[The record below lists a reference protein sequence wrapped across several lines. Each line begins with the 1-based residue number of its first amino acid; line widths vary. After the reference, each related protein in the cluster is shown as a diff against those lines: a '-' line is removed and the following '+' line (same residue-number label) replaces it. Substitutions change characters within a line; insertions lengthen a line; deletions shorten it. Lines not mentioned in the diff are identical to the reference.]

1 MITEV
6 ENTMTLTGNQ
16 ALVTEQAT
24 QNESDPALGVR
35 RPEMTVPLH
44 CLPVT
49 DATVLEL
56 YEYVLAPWVKML
68 GLREFKVCP
77 GIVSAMFPQSDALKF
92 SSGAVCGQAI
102 MAAID
107 SVASLSVGTTGRIT
121 KGTVYQHT
129 HFLRPAVNDDYHV
142 RRSIA
147 LWQNVGLHGNPRF
160 VCVYGKVGC
169 TRQPKIRLLTRVQG
183 FITPTAAPDVC
194 SGSLSGIPVAVPRQF
209 LTSHTG

>member
-6 ENTMTLTGNQ
+6 VNTMTLTGSR
-16 ALVTEQAT
+16 APVTEQAT
-24 QNESDPALGVR
+24 QNESDPASRVG
-35 RPEMTVPLH
+35 RPGIPVPLH

-56 YEYVLAPWVKML
+56 YEYVFAPWVKML
-68 GLREFKVCP
+68 GLREFKVYP
-77 GIVSAMFPQSDALKF
+77 GVVSAMLPQLDSLKL

-142 RRSIA
+142 RA
-147 LWQNVGLHGNPRF
+147 EVLRF
-160 VCVYGKVGC
+160 GKASAF
-169 TRQPKIRLLTRVQG
+169 TEARVSFASTG
-183 FITPTAAPDVC
+183 KLVAHA
-194 SGSLSGIPVAVPRQF
+194 SLEFAF
-209 LTSHTG
+209 

>member
-6 ENTMTLTGNQ
+6 DNTMTPTGNR
-16 ALVTEQAT
+16 ALVTEPAT
-24 QNESDPALGVR
+24 QNDSHPALEIR

-56 YEYVLAPWVKML
+56 YEYVFAPWVKLL

-77 GIVSAMFPQSDALKF
+77 GIVSAMLPENDALKL

-121 KGTVYQHT
+121 KGTAYQHT

-142 RRSIA
+142 RA
-147 LWQNVGLHGNPRF
+147 EVLRF
-160 VCVYGKVGC
+160 GKASAF
-169 TRQPKIRLLTRVQG
+169 TETRVSFASTG
-183 FITPTAAPDVC
+183 KLVAHA
-194 SGSLSGIPVAVPRQF
+194 SLEFAF
-209 LTSHTG
+209 

>member
-92 SSGAVCGQAI
+92 SRHRVSAH
-102 MAAID
+102 
-107 SVASLSVGTTGRIT
+107 SLPASS
-121 KGTVYQHT
+121 
-129 HFLRPAVNDDYHV
+129 
-142 RRSIA
+142 
-147 LWQNVGLHGNPRF
+147 
-160 VCVYGKVGC
+160 
-169 TRQPKIRLLTRVQG
+169 RQR
-183 FITPTAAPDVC
+183 
-194 SGSLSGIPVAVPRQF
+194 
-209 LTSHTG
+209 